1 MHMMHA
7 SAFCHASAVILPWLK
22 SFLDPQVNKSDLVG
36 QTVEQR
42 LAEAKRI
49 AEEKNIGA
57 KSGLDPTGKLKEG
70 DRDPVTGR
78 LILDPLKIPSSDQG
92 APGSV
97 SCFRD
102 CKDERRSFKPTYTRR
117 LAF

>member
-1 MHMMHA
+1 
-7 SAFCHASAVILPWLK
+7 
-22 SFLDPQVNKSDLVG
+22 VNKSDLVG

-57 KSGLDPTGKLKEG
+57 KSGLDPTGKLREG

-78 LILDPLKIPSSDQG
+78 LILDPLKIPTSDQG

-97 SCFRD
+97 SFLFARTHG
-102 CKDERRSFKPTYTRR
+102 RMPFKPTRATCPYLSHDIVHSRR
-117 LAF
+117 FRTLPGVPHASLHF